1 MDTTSRVL
9 SAERKPGMRFTAL
22 DHASNFLVHHSA
34 SEQSLEHV
42 DKTRIRA
49 LKNLGL
55 GKTLGTSAQNRRI
68 VDYAI

>member
-22 DHASNFLVHHSA
+22 DHASNFLVHYSV

-42 DKTRIRA
+42 DTTRMQA
-49 LKNLGL
+49 LN
-55 GKTLGTSAQNRRI
+55 T
-68 VDYAI
+68 